1 MPPGPTNSI
10 VDVAHVRVGH
20 VTVWFDEPGPP
31 EGRGVAR
38 TGVTAV
44 VPITPDDLF
53 EQRVPVGVA
62 VLNGA
67 GEMSGFLQA
76 REWGS
81 LETPVLLTRT
91 MGVGRVY
98 DGVVEAMLAASP
110 QVGLEDVVI
119 PTVGVSAD
127 SWFRVGR
134 SWLVWAAEAV
144 RASAQATGP
153 ESGPVVEGAVGAGT
167 GMVCL
172 GFKGGIGSAS
182 RDVTPTGYRLGA
194 LVLANFGDGA
204 ALTVDGV
211 PVGRDFVAEGWKAA
225 REEPEGS
232 CIVVLATDAPLSSR
246 QLERLATRAG
256 LGLART
262 GSVAHHGSGEIF
274 LAFST
279 GARMSRTPDSNI
291 FHRNLLRD
299 EVLNPF
305 FAAAVEATEEAVVNC
320 LVAAV
325 TVVGRDG
332 NVATGIPHDRLREIM
347 QAHGRLHRR

>member
-1 MPPGPTNSI
+1 
-10 VDVAHVRVGH
+10 
-20 VTVWFDEPGPP
+20 
-31 EGRGVAR
+31 
-38 TGVTAV
+38 
-44 VPITPDDLF
+44 
-53 EQRVPVGVA
+53 
-62 VLNGA
+62 
-67 GEMSGFLQA
+67 
-76 REWGS
+76 
-81 LETPVLLTRT
+81 
-91 MGVGRVY
+91 
-98 DGVVEAMLAASP
+98 
-110 QVGLEDVVI
+110 
-119 PTVGVSAD
+119 
-127 SWFRVGR
+127 
-134 SWLVWAAEAV
+134 
-144 RASAQATGP
+144 
-153 ESGPVVEGAVGAGT
+153 
-167 GMVCL
+167 
-172 GFKGGIGSAS
+172 
-182 RDVTPTGYRLGA
+182 
-194 LVLANFGDGA
+194 
-204 ALTVDGV
+204 
-211 PVGRDFVAEGWKAA
+211 VAEGWKAA

-320 LVAAV
+320 LVAAD

-332 NVATGIPHDRLREIM
+332 HVATGIPHDRLREIM